1 MSIKNEGLF
10 GKILFSNKERFV
22 KKDSYLQLF
31 LTTCERTLCFSFEE
45 VCIKTVDETAIN
57 EVKEKWSGGYVYF
70 TTNIN
75 KNQFLFKHLIGSY
88 RL

>member
-31 LTTCERTLCFSFEE
+31 LTKCERTLCFSFEE
-45 VCIKTVDETAIN
+45 VRIKTVDETAIN
-57 EVKEKWSGGYVYF
+57 EVKE
-70 TTNIN
+70 
-75 KNQFLFKHLIGSY
+75 
-88 RL
+88 